1 MSPSASRRSC
11 AAGRP
16 AAVEPASVF
25 SFSSRRTPSLARSS
39 RTKLFWASAAVA
51 QRRAAATAAARAKVL
66 SIWCSSWAF
75 RPWVSAAGRACDA
88 AAHGQEPITRLRRRK
103 RGETRFD
110 ASGLSQSRAEDQAM
124 RTTRP
129 ALAAALFAAASIGPD
144 ASAQAPRPAPA
155 AAQTDAAY
163 EAARL
168 AFEALP
174 EAERKAIQEALVW
187 TGDHNGVTSG
197 GFGRR
202 TFEAIVAYQKRGGL
216 KPDGTLDAKERA
228 ALQTV
233 AKKLK
238 DDAKFA
244 VLADA
249 KTGIAIGVPQA
260 VLPKRDVNPN
270 GGSRW
275 QSPDGKITLDTRV
288 FKDGETDLPALYE
301 RNLAIQSPGRQVA
314 YKVLRPDFFV
324 VSGETA
330 GGKFYT
336 RYASGPGGIRGFS
349 LGYDKTAAKA
359 FDRTVIAIANSFTPF
374 PDAAASAAAPT
385 PPARPANIEPPRP
398 AGAIATG
405 LAVGPRAVVTT
416 AAVEA
421 CPDLRVGK
429 GKARLVKADKALGL
443 ALLEPEAARTAAPPG
458 LRADALGAEAGVVA
472 LFYTGAADLAV
483 VPGETGSGATLF
495 APLQPGAGGGPVF
508 DRTGRL
514 AALIGAMP

>member
-1 MSPSASRRSC
+1 
-11 AAGRP
+11 
-16 AAVEPASVF
+16 
-25 SFSSRRTPSLARSS
+25 
-39 RTKLFWASAAVA
+39 
-51 QRRAAATAAARAKVL
+51 
-66 SIWCSSWAF
+66 
-75 RPWVSAAGRACDA
+75 
-88 AAHGQEPITRLRRRK
+88 
-103 RGETRFD
+103 
-110 ASGLSQSRAEDQAM
+110 M

-129 ALAAALFAAASIGPD
+129 ALAAALFAAAALLAAAAIGPD

-155 AAQTDAAY
+155 AAQADAAY

-216 KPDGTLDAKERA
+216 KPDGTLDAKARA
-228 ALQTV
+228 ALQTA
-233 AKKLK
+233 AKKLR

-275 QSPDGKITLDTRV
+275 QSPDGKITLDTRA

-330 GGKFYT
+330 TGKFYT
-336 RYASGPGGIRGFS
+336 RYAGGPGGIRGFS
-349 LGYDKTAAKA
+349 LGYDKAAAKA

-374 PDAAASAAAPT
+374 PEAASAAATGPA
-385 PPARPANIEPPRP
+385 PPARPANLEPPRP
-398 AGAIATG
+398 TGPIATG
-405 LAVGPRAVVTT
+405 LSVGPRIVVTS

-421 CPDLRVGK
+421 CPELRIAK
-429 GKARLVKADKALGL
+429 GKARLVKADKAAGL
-443 ALLEPEAARTAAPPG
+443 ALLEVEAAR
-458 LRADALGAEAGVVA
+458 RATPLGVRTDALGADIGVVA
-472 LFYTGAADLAV
+472 LFYAGTADLAV
-483 VPGETGSGATLF
+483 VPGETGWAATLV
-495 APLQPGAGGGPVF
+495 APLQPGAAGGPVF
-508 DRTGRL
+508 DRAGRL
-514 AALIGAMP
+514 AGLIGGMPEAPRRVAGIVPPARYGLVSATELTKFLDGAGATLAAAPSGPDRTAGEIAAAAGAAVVPIECAR

>member
-1 MSPSASRRSC
+1 
-11 AAGRP
+11 
-16 AAVEPASVF
+16 
-25 SFSSRRTPSLARSS
+25 
-39 RTKLFWASAAVA
+39 
-51 QRRAAATAAARAKVL
+51 
-66 SIWCSSWAF
+66 
-75 RPWVSAAGRACDA
+75 
-88 AAHGQEPITRLRRRK
+88 
-103 RGETRFD
+103 
-110 ASGLSQSRAEDQAM
+110 M

-129 ALAAALFAAASIGPD
+129 ALAAALFAAAALLAAAAIGPD

-228 ALQTV
+228 ALEAA

-238 DDAKFA
+238 DGAKFA
-244 VLADA
+244 VVTDA
-249 KTGIAIGVPQA
+249 KTGIAIGIPQA

-275 QSPDGKITLDTRV
+275 QSPDGKITLDTRA

-301 RNLAIQSPGRQVA
+301 RTLAIQSPGRQVA

-330 GGKFYT
+330 TGKFYT

-349 LGYDKTAAKA
+349 LGYDKAAAKA
-359 FDRTVIAIANSFTPF
+359 FDRAVIAIANSFTPC
-374 PDAAASAAAPT
+374 PEAASAAATGPA
-385 PPARPANIEPPRP
+385 PPARP
-398 AGAIATG
+398 
-405 LAVGPRAVVTT
+405 
-416 AAVEA
+416 
-421 CPDLRVGK
+421 
-429 GKARLVKADKALGL
+429 
-443 ALLEPEAARTAAPPG
+443 
-458 LRADALGAEAGVVA
+458 
-472 LFYTGAADLAV
+472 
-483 VPGETGSGATLF
+483 
-495 APLQPGAGGGPVF
+495 
-508 DRTGRL
+508 
-514 AALIGAMP
+514 

>member
-1 MSPSASRRSC
+1 
-11 AAGRP
+11 
-16 AAVEPASVF
+16 
-25 SFSSRRTPSLARSS
+25 
-39 RTKLFWASAAVA
+39 
-51 QRRAAATAAARAKVL
+51 
-66 SIWCSSWAF
+66 
-75 RPWVSAAGRACDA
+75 
-88 AAHGQEPITRLRRRK
+88 
-103 RGETRFD
+103 
-110 ASGLSQSRAEDQAM
+110 M

-129 ALAAALFAAASIGPD
+129 ALAAALFAAAALLAAAAIGPD

-155 AAQTDAAY
+155 AAQADAAY

-216 KPDGTLDAKERA
+216 KPDGTLDAKARA
-228 ALQTV
+228 ALQTA
-233 AKKLK
+233 AKKLR

-275 QSPDGKITLDTRV
+275 QSPDGKITLDTRA

-330 GGKFYT
+330 TGKFYT
-336 RYASGPGGIRGFS
+336 RYAGGPGGIRGFS
-349 LGYDKTAAKA
+349 LGYDKAAAKA

-374 PDAAASAAAPT
+374 PEAASAAATGPA
-385 PPARPANIEPPRP
+385 PPARPANLEPPRP
-398 AGAIATG
+398 TGPIATG
-405 LAVGPRAVVTT
+405 LSVGPRIVVTS
-416 AAVEA
+416 ASVEA
-421 CPDLRVGK
+421 CPELRVAK
-429 GKARLVKADKALGL
+429 GKARLVKADKAAGL
-443 ALLEPEAARTAAPPG
+443 ALLEVEAAR
-458 LRADALGAEAGVVA
+458 RATPLGVRTDALGADIGGGAVLRRHRRSRGRSGRDRMGRDARRATAAGRCRRA
-472 LFYTGAADLAV
+472 GLRSRRAPRRADRGDAGGAAPRRRHRAAGPLRARFRDRAHEVPRRRRCDARRRALGAGPHGGRDRRRGGRRRRAHRVRALILLHRKV
-483 VPGETGSGATLF
+483 VP
-495 APLQPGAGGGPVF
+495 APVLPL
-508 DRTGRL
+508 R
-514 AALIGAMP
+514 